1 MSVIRWKSLII
12 MGKYILIF
20 IALFVSEIS
29 FSKNTFPIGSDYPV
43 KQIYQGTVAKQV
55 DLTDE
60 FTKMFRTRFKTALSS
75 KITFAGLYASTV
87 WGCGSSGCHSTAFI
101 NKQTGKALNKSFT
114 VYYSMQ
120 GEVIGE
126 KIEYIDKYSR
136 LIIAAGTDEDTHET
150 FRYYYLLENG
160 ELTLIN
166 KIPTEKIIDINFK
179 MDL

>member
-1 MSVIRWKSLII
+1 MRR
-12 MGKYILIF
+12 YIVF
-20 IALFVSEIS
+20 IVVSFVSAS
-29 FSKNTFPIGSDYPV
+29 LVAKNNLPTGTDYPV
-43 KQIYQGTVAKQV
+43 KQLYQGAVAKQV

-60 FTKMFRTRFKTALSS
+60 FTKMFRTRFKAALSS

-114 VYYSMQ
+114 VYYSTQ

-136 LIIAAGTDEDTHET
+136 LIIATGTDEDTHET

-166 KIPTEKIIDINFK
+166 KTPIEKIIDVRFEMNF
-179 MDL
+179 

>member
-1 MSVIRWKSLII
+1 MSRYIIFTMVLFISVPLI
-12 MGKYILIF
+12 
-20 IALFVSEIS
+20 A
-29 FSKNTFPIGSDYPV
+29 KNNLPTGTDYPV
-43 KQIYQGTVAKQV
+43 KQLYQGTVVKQV

-60 FTKMFRTRFKTALSS
+60 FTKMFRTRFKAALSN

-87 WGCGSSGCHSTAFI
+87 WGCCSSGCHSTAFI

-150 FRYYYLLENG
+150 F
-160 ELTLIN
+160 
-166 KIPTEKIIDINFK
+166 
-179 MDL
+179 

>member
-1 MSVIRWKSLII
+1 MEFIN
-12 MGKYILIF
+12 MNKYIVLSMF
-20 IALFVSEIS
+20 LFVSEPS
-29 FSKNTFPIGSDYPV
+29 YSKNIFPIGTDYPV
-43 KQIYQGTVAKQV
+43 KQLYQGAVAKQV

-60 FTKMFRTRFKTALSS
+60 FTRMFRTRFKAALSG

-166 KIPTEKIIDINFK
+166 KTPIEKIIDVRFEMNF
-179 MDL
+179 